1 MKSNI
6 CILNSDAKTLA
17 TALEEVEKVAKYNA
31 LTEKESKTLR
41 LLAEELIGMEK
52 GILGI
57 RVGEFYVENEGKKE
71 KEYKLHLISEMTL
84 DLDEQDRFMELSSS
98 GKNEAY
104 KGFSGKI
111 KEIAG
116 MFLAEPAGAV
126 RPYDASYMCAPGA
139 YMSYGITGSFD
150 YAWTMQSYMQTSTED
165 ENKWDE
171 LEKSVVAK
179 YADDIVVGVTNKSVE
194 IIVVKDFDK

>member
-6 CILNSDAKTLA
+6 CILNSDAKTL
-17 TALEEVEKVAKYNA
+17 TNALDEVEKVARYND
-31 LTEKESKTLR
+31 LTEKETKTLR

-71 KEYKLHLISEMTL
+71 KEYKLHLISEITL
-84 DLDEQDRFMELSSS
+84 DLEEQDRFMELSSS

-104 KGFSGKI
+104 KGFSGKM
-111 KEIAG
+111 KEIAT
-116 MFLAEPAGAV
+116 MFLSEPAGAV
-126 RPYDASYMCAPGA
+126 RPYDPTYMCVPGA
-139 YMSYGITGSFD
+139 YMTYGIDSSFD
-150 YAWTMQSYMQTSTED
+150 YAWTMQSYMQASMND
-165 ENKWDE
+165 VNKWDE

-179 YADDIVVGVTNKSVE
+179 YADDIVVGVTNKKVE
-194 IIVVKDFDK
+194 IIVVKDFAK